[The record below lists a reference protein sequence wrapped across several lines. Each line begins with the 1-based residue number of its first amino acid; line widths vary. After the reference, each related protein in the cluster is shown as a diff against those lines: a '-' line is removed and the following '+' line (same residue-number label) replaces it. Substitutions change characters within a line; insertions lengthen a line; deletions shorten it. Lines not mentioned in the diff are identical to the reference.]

1 MSSQSRS
8 AQARPDQAPV
18 TIYTRSW
25 CSYCAAAKALLAR
38 KGAAFEEIDI
48 EAVGGARAQMLER
61 ANGRTSVPQIFIGE
75 THVGGFDDISAL
87 DRRGELDPLLDG
99 GAR

>member
-25 CSYCAAAKALLAR
+25 CSYCAAAKALLSK
-38 KGAAFEEIDI
+38 KGVAYDEIDI
-48 EAVGGARAQMLER
+48 EAVAGARAQMIER
-61 ANGRTSVPQIFIGE
+61 ANGRTSVPQIFIGQ
-75 THVGGFDDISAL
+75 THVGGYDDISAL
-87 DRRGELDPLLDG
+87 EREGRLDPLLN
-99 GAR
+99 GAA